1 MIHDPGLSTRWRS
14 EHRERQQ
21 EYRPTSSAGWL
32 TRRPIRRET
41 SPNTSK
47 SSPTHCPTRPRNSRT
62 SPEVAGNEGSRSR
75 SPSRISRW
83 RLWLSPRPLVSCLAP
98 SCGSHKSAVVGGRE
112 CLCSRTD
119 RDAVVACL
127 VPGPQM
133 HASPRL
139 QQGLRES
146 KLRGHWVP
154 FEGQASVNQQT
165 IAVSDLP
172 RCPRKLLR

>member
-1 MIHDPGLSTRWRS
+1 MTQASQAGGGRSTANINKNTDQLGGL
-14 EHRERQQ
+14 
-21 EYRPTSSAGWL
+21 AL

-47 SSPTHCPTRPRNSRT
+47 SSPTTLPNMAAKQRNESKR
-62 SPEVAGNEGSRSR
+62 SPECEGSRSR

-165 IAVSDLP
+165 IAASDLP
-172 RCPRKLLR
+172 RRPRKLLR